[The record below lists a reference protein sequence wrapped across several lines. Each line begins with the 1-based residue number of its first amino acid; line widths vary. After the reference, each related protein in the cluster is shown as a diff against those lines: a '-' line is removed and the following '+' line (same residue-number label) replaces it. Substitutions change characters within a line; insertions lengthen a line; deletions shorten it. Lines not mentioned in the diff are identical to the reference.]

1 MGIAYNPS
9 VVTDGLVLYFDAANP
24 KSYTGVTTSVT
35 VITGAEPYADNVSL
49 LLNGNGDNN
58 STTFTDSSSYGHTVT
73 PVGGAKISTTQNK
86 FGGASMYFD
95 GSGDYLTAS
104 DSSFIWYEN
113 SQLTIELW
121 MRASST
127 ATGEALLSGGNN
139 GDDESWELR
148 GGTNLEFFTGYS
160 GSLLSATFPSLNTWH
175 HVAITRDSTSI
186 YRMYINGTEVNSTF
200 TDEEGDYDN
209 GTLRI
214 GTNRAANS
222 YYHGYLDDV
231 RITIGVARYTSNF
244 FTPPAAELSLSTTE
258 TQQAPVLTDI
268 SPNNNTAILYN
279 GVGHTSSNVGYF
291 TFDGTNDY
299 GIINDVTGVTDFSIT
314 DNYTVDFWIY
324 LNSTQNNTQNGNND
338 VVEKWSGAGGYPF
351 TFRYVRATQ
360 IMSVS
365 VYNGSSSNSTSI
377 QISHSNWWN
386 ITGVFNWSSSLLT
399 LYGNGGSVAASTT
412 LNLTGTITNDSAL
425 NLMRGGNGINYA
437 TGNLSNLKIYN
448 RALTPQEIQQNYNA
462 HKSRYGL

>member
-1 MGIAYNPS
+1 
-9 VVTDGLVLYFDAANP
+9 V
-24 KSYTGVTTSVT
+24 
-35 VITGAEPYADNVSL
+35 
-49 LLNGNGDNN
+49 
-58 STTFTDSSSYGHTVT
+58 
-73 PVGGAKISTTQNK
+73 
-86 FGGASMYFD
+86 
-95 GSGDYLTAS
+95 
-104 DSSFIWYEN
+104 IWYAVGY
-113 SQLTIELW
+113 I
-121 MRASST
+121 
-127 ATGEALLSGGNN
+127 
-139 GDDESWELR
+139 DD
-148 GGTNLEFFTGYS
+148 
-160 GSLLSATFPSLNTWH
+160 
-175 HVAITRDSTSI
+175 
-186 YRMYINGTEVNSTF
+186 
-200 TDEEGDYDN
+200 
-209 GTLRI
+209 LRI
-214 GTNRAANS
+214 TK
-222 YYHGYLDDV
+222 
-231 RITIGVARYTSNF
+231 GVARYTSN

-268 SPNNNTAILYN
+268 SLNNNTATLYN
-279 GVGHTSSNVGYF
+279 GVGYTSSNVGYF